1 LDNSALAFSVL
12 CEEFSSLFLN
22 SVFQT
27 QFYRPHRGLISAI
40 GGRPKN
46 DAVELIIVEDLNLS
60 S

>member
-1 LDNSALAFSVL
+1 LAG
-12 CEEFSSLFLN
+12 SLLLKFLN
-22 SVFQT
+22 SDFQS